1 MNAGGNSSPDDF
13 TLTRR
18 ENISKACKGRTSPNK
33 GKPMSEEQ
41 KLKISETL
49 KRRYAN
55 SEIKP
60 AWNKGLTKETDE
72 RVLKYANSSRHKKSV
87 KPKRR
92 PRTDEEKQKIRDGV
106 LRYIK
111 EKEGKN
117 EN

>member
-49 KRRYAN
+49 KRRHAN
-55 SEIKP
+55 SEIKQQ

-72 RVLKYANSSRHKKSV
+72 RVLKYANNCKHKKSV

-92 PRTDEEKQKIRDGV
+92 PWTDEEKQKIREGV

-111 EKEGKN
+111 EKEGKK
-117 EN
+117 

>member
-1 MNAGGNSSPDDF
+1 
-13 TLTRR
+13 
-18 ENISKACKGRTSPNK
+18 
-33 GKPMSEEQ
+33 MSEEQ

-92 PRTDEEKQKIRDGV
+92 PWTDEEKQKIREGV

>member
-49 KRRYAN
+49 KQRYAN

-72 RVLKYANSSRHKKSV
+72 RVLKYAINNRHKRIV
-87 KPKRR
+87 KPTRR
-92 PRTDEEKQKIRDGV
+92 PRTDEEKQKISEGL
-106 LRYIK
+106 LRYYK